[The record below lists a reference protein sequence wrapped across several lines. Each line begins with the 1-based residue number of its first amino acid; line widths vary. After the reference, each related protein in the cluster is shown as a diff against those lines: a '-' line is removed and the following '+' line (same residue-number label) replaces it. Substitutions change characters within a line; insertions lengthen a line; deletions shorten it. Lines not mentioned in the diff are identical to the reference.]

1 MALCKDC
8 GASIIWV
15 RTAAHDRNMPLNPIP
30 EPETGNVAV
39 RRERGQLVKARPVT
53 AAAPLEP
60 GEVLYLAHWATC
72 TKNARR
78 RKPSAGSKT
87 KTTVPAPPALF

>member
-15 RTAAHDRNMPLNPIP
+15 RTAAHDRNMPLNPVP
-30 EPETGNVAV
+30 EDTGNIAV

-53 AAAPLEP
+53 AAAPLVV
-60 GEVLYLAHWATC
+60 GEVLYLAHYATC
-72 TKNARR
+72 SKNSRR
-78 RKPSAGSKT
+78 RKPPAESK
-87 KTTVPAPPALF
+87 KKAIQPAPPALF